1 MVAKA
6 TRRGFLLIVMMVTA
20 SSGGTIAF
28 DSIAG
33 GFNPGVSP
41 VAVFNV
47 IGSLEELNE
56 FCTAV
61 NYDTAQFMTKPD
73 FAEKTIIALLSMQGG
88 GNRVTYRH
96 IQQIVDDRDTAFLEI
111 RTEIGYLDGDISVAA
126 AYRFTLLSI
135 SLVNKPIVLR
145 EVQENSVAKPAVWK
159 TESRFSGRQSQGIY
173 DGQGRL
179 LLQRSGKYPGIV
191 AFSREFPKGKRLLL
205 RNQP

>member
-6 TRRGFLLIVMMVTA
+6 MRRGLLLIVMMVTA

-28 DSIAG
+28 DSIGG

-41 VAVFNV
+41 VPVFNA

-61 NYDTAQFMTKPD
+61 NYDTAQFVAKPD

-111 RTEIGYLDGDISVAA
+111 RSETEYLDDDISVAA

-135 SLVNKPIVLR
+135 SLIDKPIVLR
-145 EVQENSVAKPAVWK
+145 EVQENSVAKPAVRK
-159 TESRFSGRQSQGIY
+159 AETRFSGRQIQGIY

-179 LLQRSGKYPGIV
+179 ILQRSGKYPGSV
-191 AFSREFPKGKRLLL
+191 VFSRDFREGKKLLL
-205 RNQP
+205 GNQP